1 MFTITYRCGGR
12 LPGYFSPSQPTWLM
26 LPLMLSLHCYFF
38 RQPDH
43 DDDDGGGEDDDDD
56 EEEEDGDCE

>member
-12 LPGYFSPSQPTWLM
+12 LPGCFSPSQPTWQM
-26 LPLMLSLHCYFF
+26 LPLMLSLPSYFF

-43 DDDDGGGEDDDDD
+43 DDDGGGDEEEADEDDDDMI
-56 EEEEDGDCE
+56 